1 MTSYRGKKLTRKT
14 EDYLEAILVISLS
27 KGYAKTRDVATL
39 LGVTPSSTV
48 EMFIKLDK
56 MGLIEY
62 RKYEGVRLKPDGL
75 EIARTIK
82 FRHDTLYSF
91 LRLIGINEE
100 TADRDACRMEHE
112 LDPGTIREINRFV
125 SYLEEEDNSEILLGF
140 ERYREKQDQESNS
153 A

>member
-14 EDYLEAILVISLS
+14 EDYLEAILVISLE

-56 MGLIEY
+56 LGLIEY
-62 RKYEGVRLKPDGL
+62 RKYEGVRLKPDGA

-91 LRLIGINEE
+91 LKLIGISDNI
-100 TADRDACRMEHE
+100 ADSDACKMEHE
-112 LDPGTIREINRFV
+112 LDPETIEAIHSLVDFLGKEGNRKMLVELKRFRE
-125 SYLEEEDNSEILLGF
+125 ENSPTL
-140 ERYREKQDQESNS
+140 
-153 A
+153 

>member
-1 MTSYRGKKLTRKT
+1 MTSYHGKKLTRKT
-14 EDYLEAILVISLS
+14 EDYLEAILVISLE
-27 KGYAKTRDVATL
+27 KGYAKTRDVASL

-82 FRHDTLYSF
+82 FRHDTLYNF
-91 LRLIGINEE
+91 LRLIGVEE
-100 TADRDACRMEHE
+100 MAADHDACRMEHE
-112 LDPGTIREINRFV
+112 LAPGTIEAIDSLVAFLGKKEN
-125 SYLEEEDNSEILLGF
+125 EGILADLKKF
-140 ERYREKQDQESNS
+140 RQERS
-153 A
+153 

>member
-1 MTSYRGKKLTRKT
+1 MTSYMGKKLTRKT
-14 EDYLEAILVISLS
+14 EDYLEAILVVSLE
-27 KGYAKTRDVATL
+27 KGYAKTRDVAAL

-82 FRHDTLYSF
+82 FRHDTLFNF
-91 LRLIGINEE
+91 LRLIGVKDDI
-100 TADRDACRMEHE
+100 ADSDACKMEHE
-112 LDPGTIREINRFV
+112 LDHETISAIDNLVGFLGRDDNKGILADLKGNRE
-125 SYLEEEDNSEILLGF
+125 ENSHGL
-140 ERYREKQDQESNS
+140 
-153 A
+153 